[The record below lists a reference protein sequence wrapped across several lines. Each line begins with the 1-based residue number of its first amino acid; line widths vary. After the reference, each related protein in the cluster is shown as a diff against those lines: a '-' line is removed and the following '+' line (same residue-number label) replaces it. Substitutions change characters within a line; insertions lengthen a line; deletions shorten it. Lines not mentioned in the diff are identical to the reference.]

1 VILNRLFED
10 RAISYQTI
18 FETGDE
24 IQFGTSSG
32 TYIDADTALTIASVF
47 SATSL
52 IADTMSTLPI
62 DTFIRRDGA
71 RFPWRP
77 RPAFIDRPDVD
88 IPREAFFS
96 QVITSLLL
104 SGAAYIRVYSRRGE
118 VVNMQC
124 LNPQTVRMERNR
136 VGRVMFH
143 VDGENRPLTSDD
155 VLYIPDLMKPGQLK
169 GVSRVEALKDNL
181 GIGKALDQYTAQ
193 FFSNG
198 TSLGGVIQYP
208 GQLTQEQAE
217 VLRQN
222 FDAKHGGFKRAHRT
236 GILTGGAEFKP
247 TQTDPEKSMLVES
260 KNQAIA
266 DVARAF
272 HMPPHLLGLDKG
284 MSYSSVE
291 ENNRFFTQHTLRP
304 IASKIENSLSTLLSR
319 YPGGETAF
327 VRFNMEGLLRASL
340 EERTSA
346 YSKLM
351 QMGAMSINEVRSLE
365 DMRPLETPG
374 ADNPRVPLANV
385 NIEDSGVKAQMERV
399 KMAQALVY
407 SGFEPASVLQ
417 AFGLPDI
424 DHTGVPSVQLQQS
437 ATLDPEDPQ
446 SVYDVE

>member
-1 VILNRLFED
+1 MILNRLFEE
-10 RAISYQTI
+10 RAISYQSI
-18 FETGDE
+18 FETGDD
-24 IQFGTSSG
+24 IQLGTTSG
-32 TYIDADTALTIASVF
+32 VHVDVDNALTIGAVF
-47 SATSL
+47 SAVSL
-52 IADTMSTLPI
+52 IADTMSTLPV

-77 RPAFIDRPDVD
+77 RPAWVDRPDVD
-88 IPREAFFS
+88 IPREAFYS

-104 SGAAYIRVYSRRGE
+104 AGSAFIRVYSRRGE

-124 LNPQTVRMERNR
+124 LNPTTVRMERNR

-143 VDGENRPLTSDD
+143 VEGENRPLTSDD
-155 VLYIPDLMKPGQLK
+155 IVYIPDLMKPGQLR
-169 GVSRVEALKDNL
+169 GVSRVESLKESL
-181 GIGKALDQYTAQ
+181 GIGKALDLYTAQ
-193 FFSNG
+193 FFGGG
-198 TSLGGVIQYP
+198 TSLNGVIEYP
-208 GQLTQEQAE
+208 GTLTAEQAE
-217 VLRQN
+217 GLRRN
-222 FDAKHGGFKRAHRT
+222 FDQKHGSWKRAHRT
-236 GILTGGAEFKP
+236 GILTGGATFKA

-304 IASKIENSLSTLLSR
+304 IAAKLENSLSTLLAR

-327 VRFNMEGLLRASL
+327 LRFNMDGLLRASL

-351 QMGAMSINEVRSLE
+351 QMGAMSINEVRALE
-365 DMRPLETPG
+365 DMRPVEMEQ
-374 ADNPRVPLANV
+374 ADAPRVPLANV

-399 KMAQALVY
+399 RMAQALIF
-407 SGFEPASVLQ
+407 SGFDPASVLQ
-417 AFGLPDI
+417 AFDLPEME
-424 DHTGVPSVQLQQS
+424 HTGVPSVQLQQAAS
-437 ATLDPEDPQ
+437 LDPEDPQ
-446 SVYDVE
+446 SVYEVE

>member
-1 VILNRLFED
+1 MILNRLFED

-304 IASKIENSLSTLLSR
+304 IASKIENSLSTLLAR

-417 AFGLPDI
+417 AFGLPEI

>member
-1 VILNRLFED
+1 MILNRLFED

-143 VDGENRPLTSDD
+143 VDGENRPLSSDD
-155 VLYIPDLMKPGQLK
+155 ILYIPDLMKPGQLK

-304 IASKIENSLSTLLSR
+304 IASKIENSLSTLLAR

-407 SGFEPASVLQ
+407 SGFEPSSVLQ

>member
-407 SGFEPASVLQ
+407 SGFEPSSVLQ

>member
-1 VILNRLFED
+1 MILNRLFED

-71 RFPWRP
+71 RYPWRP
-77 RPAFIDRPDVD
+77 RPAFVDRPDVD
-88 IPREAFFS
+88 LPREAFFS

-143 VDGENRPLTSDD
+143 IEGENRPLSSDE

-181 GIGKALDQYTAQ
+181 GIGKALDQYTAH

-222 FDAKHGGFKRAHRT
+222 FDNKHGGFKRAHRT

-304 IASKIENSLSTLLSR
+304 IASKIENSLSTLLAR

-327 VRFNMEGLLRASL
+327 IRFNMDGLLRASL
-340 EERTSA
+340 EERTSS

-351 QMGAMSINEVRSLE
+351 QMGAMSINEVRALE

>member
-1 VILNRLFED
+1 MILNRLFED

>member
-1 VILNRLFED
+1 MILNRLFEE
-10 RAISYQTI
+10 RAISYQSI
-18 FETGDE
+18 FETGDD
-24 IQFGTSSG
+24 IQLGTTSG
-32 TYIDADTALTIASVF
+32 VHVDVDNALTIGAVF
-47 SATSL
+47 SAVSL
-52 IADTMSTLPI
+52 IADTMSTLPV

-77 RPAFIDRPDVD
+77 RPAWVDRPDVD
-88 IPREAFFS
+88 IPREAFYS

-104 SGAAYIRVYSRRGE
+104 AGSAFIRVYSRRGE

-124 LNPQTVRMERNR
+124 LNPTTVRMERNR

-143 VDGENRPLTSDD
+143 VEGENRPLTSDD
-155 VLYIPDLMKPGQLK
+155 IVYIPDLMKPGQLR
-169 GVSRVEALKDNL
+169 GVSRVESLKESL
-181 GIGKALDQYTAQ
+181 GIGKALDLYTAQ
-193 FFSNG
+193 FFGGG
-198 TSLGGVIQYP
+198 TSLNGVIEYP
-208 GQLTQEQAE
+208 GQLSAEQAE
-217 VLRQN
+217 SLRRN
-222 FDAKHGGFKRAHRT
+222 FDQKHGSWKRAHRT
-236 GILTGGAEFKP
+236 GILTGGATFKA

-304 IASKIENSLSTLLSR
+304 IAAKLENSLSTLLAR

-327 VRFNMEGLLRASL
+327 LRFNMDGLLRASL

-351 QMGAMSINEVRSLE
+351 QMGAMSINEVRALE
-365 DMRPLETPG
+365 DMRPVEMEQ
-374 ADNPRVPLANV
+374 ADAPRVPLANV

-399 KMAQALVY
+399 RMAQALIF
-407 SGFEPASVLQ
+407 SGFDPASVLQ
-417 AFGLPDI
+417 AFDLPEME
-424 DHTGVPSVQLQQS
+424 HTGVPSVQLQQAAS
-437 ATLDPEDPQ
+437 LDPEDPQ
-446 SVYDVE
+446 SVYEVE